1 MKDDVDLQAHGL
13 QASNMSWW
21 KFQMFLKWVA
31 TKNEKL
37 ILRILPSYVM
47 KMYTFNP
54 SKTYKQLW
62 WWNFQGATDC
72 YFDINKS
79 CREHGHSVFLCLEA
93 LCVVCYYQSH
103 CKISFF
109 LVAIPVS
116 FLPHVIYK
124 LNKKF

>member
-1 MKDDVDLQAHGL
+1 MKDDIDLHVHGL
-13 QASNMSWW
+13 QASNMSRMEISNVSEMSHNYKW
-21 KFQMFLKWVA
+21 KVNPTYPSFLRHEDVHFQ
-31 TKNEKL
+31 
-37 ILRILPSYVM
+37 
-47 KMYTFNP
+47 P

-79 CREHGHSVFLCLEA
+79 SRERGHSVFLCLEA
-93 LCVVCYYQSH
+93 LCVVCYYRSH

-109 LVAIPVS
+109 FVAIPVS